1 MKTLVSIIALGTT
14 LAFTQLAQAGDD
26 YRRSH
31 GPTIDINILIPSA
44 YAAFGYGDYYDHRG
58 RDDYRYDKRFRDRD
72 DDDDDDWDD
81 RDDDDD
87 DDDD

>member
-31 GPTIDINILIPSA
+31 GTNIDINILIPSA
-44 YAAFGYGDYYDHRG
+44 YAALGFDGYN
-58 RDDYRYDKRFRDRD
+58 DRRV
-72 DDDDDDWDD
+72 W
-81 RDDDDD
+81 DDDDD
-87 DDDD
+87 DDDDDD

>member
-14 LAFTQLAQAGDD
+14 LAFSSLAQAGDGD
-26 YRRSH
+26 RHRH
-31 GPTIDINILIPSA
+31 GPNIDINILIPSA
-44 YAAFGYGDYYDHRG
+44 YAALGFDGYNDR
-58 RDDYRYDKRFRDRD
+58 RVWDDDD

-87 DDDD
+87 DDD

>member
-1 MKTLVSIIALGTT
+1 MKTLISIIALGTT
-14 LAFTQLAQAGDD
+14 LAFSQLAQAGDD
-26 YRRSH
+26 YRRGH

-44 YAAFGYGDYYDHRG
+44 YAALGFDGY
-58 RDDYRYDKRFRDRD
+58 DDRRIWDDD

-87 DDDD
+87 DDDDDD

>member
-14 LAFTQLAQAGDD
+14 LAFSQLAQAGDGD
-26 YRRSH
+26 HRNH
-31 GPTIDINILIPSA
+31 KANIDINILIPSV
-44 YAAFGYGDYYDHRG
+44 YAALGYDDRRVWGD
-58 RDDYRYDKRFRDRD
+58 DDDWDDRD

-87 DDDD
+87 DDD

>member
-1 MKTLVSIIALGTT
+1 MKTLISIIALGTT
-14 LAFTQLAQAGDD
+14 LAFSQLAQAGDD
-26 YRRSH
+26 YRRGH

-44 YAAFGYGDYYDHRG
+44 YAALGFDGYDDHRIW
-58 RDDYRYDKRFRDRD
+58 DDDDD

-87 DDDD
+87 DDDDD

>member
-14 LAFTQLAQAGDD
+14 LAFSQLAQAGDD

-31 GPTIDINILIPSA
+31 GPSIDINIQFPSA
-44 YAAFGYGDYYDHRG
+44 YAALGFDGHNDR
-58 RDDYRYDKRFRDRD
+58 RVWDDDD

>member
-1 MKTLVSIIALGTT
+1 MKTLISIIALGTT
-14 LAFTQLAQAGDD
+14 LAFSQLAQAGDD
-26 YRRSH
+26 YRRGH

-44 YAAFGYGDYYDHRG
+44 YAALGFNGYDDRRVWGDDDDWDD
-58 RDDYRYDKRFRDRD
+58 RDD

-87 DDDD
+87 DDD

>member
-14 LAFTQLAQAGDD
+14 LAFSQLAQAGDD
-26 YRRSH
+26 YRRGQ
-31 GPTIDINILIPSA
+31 GPSIDINIQLPPA
-44 YAAFGYGDYYDHRG
+44 YAALGFDGYNDR
-58 RDDYRYDKRFRDRD
+58 RVWDDD

-87 DDDD
+87 DDDDD

>member
-1 MKTLVSIIALGTT
+1 MKTLISIIALGTT
-14 LAFTQLAQAGDD
+14 LAFSQLAQASDD
-26 YRRSH
+26 YRRGH

-44 YAAFGYGDYYDHRG
+44 YAALGFDGY
-58 RDDYRYDKRFRDRD
+58 DDRRVWDDDDD

-87 DDDD
+87 DDD

>member
-14 LAFTQLAQAGDD
+14 LAFSQLAQAGDD

-31 GPTIDINILIPSA
+31 SPTIDINILIPSA
-44 YAAFGYGDYYDHRG
+44 YAALGFDGY
-58 RDDYRYDKRFRDRD
+58 DDRRVWDDDDD

-87 DDDD
+87 D